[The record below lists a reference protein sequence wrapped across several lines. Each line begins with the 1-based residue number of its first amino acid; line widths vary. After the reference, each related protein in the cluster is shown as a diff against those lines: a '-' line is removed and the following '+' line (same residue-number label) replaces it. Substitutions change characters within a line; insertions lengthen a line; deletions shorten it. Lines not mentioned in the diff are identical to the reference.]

1 MKANLYKISVTTLA
15 FSMLAFGHAFSNGRN
30 GGEGGKGETLK
41 KEESAEVQ
49 QEKKIEEPGLE
60 TMKSEGGLRQE
71 TATTKPV
78 VVKQTTVTPVANKP
92 IRDLAAERPEEN
104 ASNSALSFNFV
115 FYVMYKFNLSD
126 I

>member
-1 MKANLYKISVTTLA
+1 MALA
-15 FSMLAFGHAFSNGRN
+15 LLAVSPVFSNN
-30 GGEGGKGETLK
+30 KGGKGEGAK
-41 KEESAEVQ
+41 KEEPAEPQV
-49 QEKKIEEPGLE
+49 EKKAEEPSLE

-71 TATTKPV
+71 TPSSSKAAA
-78 VVKQTTVTPVANKP
+78 VVKQSTTTPTSTKLSA
-92 IRDLAAERPEEN
+92 DLAAEGPEEN

>member
-1 MKANLYKISVTTLA
+1 MAIGLIAVSP
-15 FSMLAFGHAFSNGRN
+15 AFSNN
-30 GGEGGKGETLK
+30 KGGKGEGVK
-41 KEESAEVQ
+41 KEEPQV
-49 QEKKIEEPGLE
+49 EKKTEEPSLE

-71 TATTKPV
+71 TSSSSKAV
-78 VVKQTTVTPVANKP
+78 AVKQTTTTTISTKLSA
-92 IRDLAAERPEEN
+92 DLAAEGPEEN